1 MSADLVAS
9 LSQGADLDGFRR
21 ALRYGVAAGVS
32 PEHVTWQ
39 IGGDASLF
47 SQVARAPVPAPP
59 VSLPGKA
66 AELVE
71 LVVCHKDSER
81 YALLYKLVWRILQGE
96 RALLEIHSDP
106 LVYRLTRMA
115 KSIRRE
121 IHKMHAFLRF
131 RRIESDSGEHFVAW
145 FESEHHILEKA
156 ADFFVQRFPSMRW
169 SILTPHGSLHW
180 DCAHLTV
187 GPPGNS
193 CDAPTPG
200 ELEGAWDAY
209 FQSTFN
215 PSRLNIAQMHKE
227 MPRKY
232 WHNLPETKLIPDMLR
247 TARDRVENMMTAQP
261 QPAMKRS
268 PEKALTQML
277 STDIMS
283 LDALNAI
290 IARSEPFVRGGKRA
304 VLGEGPLSPSI
315 AFVGEQ
321 PGDQEDLQ
329 GRPFVGPAGRLFDR
343 ALEESG
349 VTRAQCYVTN
359 AVKHFKFEERG
370 KRRIHQKPTMGE
382 VKHYRWWLMK
392 ELEFVRPKLVVA
404 LGGTAA
410 LALTGKP
417 VAITRSRG
425 PLNFSAQKGYVTV
438 HPSHLLRIS
447 DEEGRTQAYASFV
460 TDLVEARVLSE
471 RSGTG

>member
-1 MSADLVAS
+1 MTTGF
-9 LSQGADLDGFRR
+9 QQPLD
-21 ALRYGVAAGVS
+21 
-32 PEHVTWQ
+32 
-39 IGGDASLF
+39 
-47 SQVARAPVPAPP
+47 
-59 VSLPGKA
+59 K
-66 AELVE
+66 
-71 LVVCHKDSER
+71 
-81 YALLYKLVWRILQGE
+81 
-96 RALLEIHSDP
+96 
-106 LVYRLTRMA
+106 
-115 KSIRRE
+115 
-121 IHKMHAFLRF
+121 
-131 RRIESDSGEHFVAW
+131 
-145 FESEHHILEKA
+145 
-156 ADFFVQRFPSMRW
+156 QR
-169 SILTPHGSLHW
+169 GSH
-180 DCAHLTV
+180 
-187 GPPGNS
+187 
-193 CDAPTPG
+193 
-200 ELEGAWDAY
+200 
-209 FQSTFN
+209 Q
-215 PSRLNIAQMHKE
+215 
-227 MPRKY
+227 
-232 WHNLPETKLIPDMLR
+232 LR

-304 VLGEGPLSPSI
+304 VLGEGLLSPSI

-425 PLNFSAQKGYVTV
+425 PLNFSGQKGYVTV
-438 HPSHLLRIS
+438 HPSYLLRIS